1 MFKTLEDQVTF
12 TLILVCH
19 GGSENGCAIL
29 LEIEGKFT
37 RENDVQHSTPS
48 NLAGF
53 SKIDVFDDDIYIYY
67 VNVPRHTQRQNI
79 VSSVKAW
86 LQVEKGERTCT

>member
-19 GGSENGCAIL
+19 GGSENGCTIL

-53 SKIDVFDDDIYIYY
+53 SKIDVFDDDIYILCERSTSYSETKH
-67 VNVPRHTQRQNI
+67 RLFRESLA
-79 VSSVKAW
+79 SS
-86 LQVEKGERTCT
+86 

>member
-19 GGSENGCAIL
+19 GGSENGCTIL

-53 SKIDVFDDDIYIYY
+53 SKIDVFDDIYILCERSTSYSETKH
-67 VNVPRHTQRQNI
+67 RLFRESLA
-79 VSSVKAW
+79 SS
-86 LQVEKGERTCT
+86 